1 MFLVC
6 RSPRQHVHLPLERRA
21 GFDRRPRRRVSR
33 LAMPKASPLATA
45 DTDRLL
51 AARLRAGD
59 EAAFNAIFADWYA
72 PLVRFAKRIVGD
84 SARSEEVVQETM
96 LALWRAR
103 SALDPHLS
111 PQAWLFHATRNRA
124 LNVVRRDAIAARA
137 EPRLAISLQQ
147 AACDRS
153 ADADQ
158 ALAQAELHAAI
169 DGALAALPTRCR
181 EVFVLSRTHGLRQA
195 QIALRLGISTKTV
208 EAHITVALRMLRATL
223 APWLA
228 PAARSK

>member
-1 MFLVC
+1 MA
-6 RSPRQHVHLPLERRA
+6 LP
-21 GFDRRPRRRVSR
+21 
-33 LAMPKASPLATA
+33 KTTPLATA
-45 DTDRLL
+45 DSDRVL
-51 AARLRAGD
+51 AARLRDGD
-59 EAAFNAIFADWYA
+59 ESAFNAIFADWYA

-84 SARSEEVVQETM
+84 SARSEEVVQDTM

-103 SALDPHLS
+103 SALDPHVS

-124 LNVVRRDAIAARA
+124 LNVVRHDGIAARA

-147 AACDRS
+147 EAWDHS
-153 ADADQ
+153 ADADH

-169 DGALAALPTRCR
+169 ESAVAALPPRCR

-208 EAHITVALRMLRATL
+208 EAHITIALRVLRAMLT
-223 APWLA
+223 PWLA
-228 PAARSK
+228 PDTRSN